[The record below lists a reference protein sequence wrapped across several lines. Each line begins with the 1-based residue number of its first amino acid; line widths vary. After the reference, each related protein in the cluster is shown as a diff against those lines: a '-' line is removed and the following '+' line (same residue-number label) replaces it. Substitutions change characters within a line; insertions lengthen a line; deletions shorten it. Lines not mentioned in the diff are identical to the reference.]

1 MRALIC
7 GVSGQDGAYL
17 SKLLLSKGYTV
28 FGTSRDAM
36 ANRFLNLELLGIKND
51 VELLSM
57 DITDFRSVLTKIDKI
72 KPNEIYNLAGQTS
85 VGLSFEQ
92 PVEAME
98 SIGDATLNIL
108 EAIRFTDPS
117 IRFYNAS
124 SSDCFGDTG
133 LAAATEETAFRPCSP
148 YGVAKA
154 TAHFLV
160 QNYREAYGLYASNG
174 ILFNH
179 ESPLRPLRFVT
190 QKIVSFAARTHAGSN
205 ERLQLGNLSV
215 SRDWGW
221 APNYVDAIWR
231 MLQQPNAD
239 DFIIATGKT
248 ISLENFVEKCF
259 SCFSL
264 NWRDHVDVN
273 NALLRPSDIYMS
285 RGNPSK
291 AKDVLG
297 WISTKSVEDVINE
310 MCSAATSNIS
320 I

>member
-108 EAIRFTDPS
+108 EAIRFTDPT

-133 LAAATEETAFRPCSP
+133 LATATEETAFRPCSP